1 MKACPVTCRFP
12 RTQQGPLTY
21 ESLSSYL
28 PVPSCMNIMVF
39 RLSPQAQRVM
49 QRKGHAR
56 GACVP
61 VQPFTLRGQRAGTR
75 DPAAVLL

>member
-1 MKACPVTCRFP
+1 M
-12 RTQQGPLTY
+12 
-21 ESLSSYL
+21 LSSYL